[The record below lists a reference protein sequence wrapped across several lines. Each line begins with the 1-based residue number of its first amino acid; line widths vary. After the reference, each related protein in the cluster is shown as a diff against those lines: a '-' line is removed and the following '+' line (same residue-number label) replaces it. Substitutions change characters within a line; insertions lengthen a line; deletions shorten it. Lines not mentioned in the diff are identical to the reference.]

1 MKLFI
6 GANWYFMAAAGLLM
20 TAFVRAL
27 KSSAAL
33 PYALKALRFSAAAL
47 AALVLL
53 RPYAVFYRPSTEK
66 PVLAVLLDASLY
78 MKEGPAAKNSGAS
91 KYARASAW
99 LEKYHPQLSG
109 AAVPECYAFATRL
122 YKVDCS
128 SPSAAGSGNG
138 AYAESDLGSALSS
151 LAVGDGGRG
160 AACPDRIWAL
170 TDGLSLSGKAPLSPS
185 PGCEKRVDILAVG
198 ETGSQRGVAVT
209 DFSGPPFAF
218 AHIPFFFSAS
228 ARVSGMQGA
237 RLELRLKDGAG
248 NTLETRKFT
257 VTGQDEVVVSSF
269 SASAPSVGRTAYTL
283 CAASGPGSACLASK
297 ALSVSVIREKLRV
310 MYLAGRPSF
319 EYSFLRDYLKSQSGI
334 DLVSFVILRNPEDM
348 PGVDERELS
357 LIPFPVQEIFLR
369 DISHFDVFI
378 LQDFDLRRFAPDG
391 NYAASL
397 AEFVK
402 RGGGLAVIG
411 GPSAFGAGG
420 YSSMEFLNSLLPAE
434 VEKRPDFDVGLE
446 FRVAPAEHTAARI
459 FSGMENEERFWAGA
473 PPLKGANILGPLKP
487 GAKAVFSYKDAAGV
501 ENVFSA
507 EKSYGKGRVM
517 AIAGPSTW
525 RWKLMGARE
534 LKYSGLYPAFWSR
547 SLAYLDGSL
556 SLEKVALEPLPR
568 SGASRAFRL
577 KVLNANYLPP
587 SDSDAVSVDSTLEG
601 GGKTEPVEFLPS
613 GRGIYEAAFL
623 PAAKGRNRLRV
634 SVKSAN
640 GYLGA
645 AEASFDAGSAP
656 GFTPS
661 DEEALKKTAAQ
672 LGGGYYRLN
681 LNEGPPAALL
691 KSLPPNREGR
701 AEASRFD
708 PDNSLSVM
716 LLAAALFLSSW
727 ILGRFKGLQ

>member
-1 MKLFI
+1 MK
-6 GANWYFMAAAGLLM
+6 
-20 TAFVRAL
+20 
-27 KSSAAL
+27 
-33 PYALKALRFSAAAL
+33 
-47 AALVLL
+47 
-53 RPYAVFYRPSTEK
+53 
-66 PVLAVLLDASLY
+66 D
-78 MKEGPAAKNSGAS
+78 
-91 KYARASAW
+91 
-99 LEKYHPQLSG
+99 
-109 AAVPECYAFATRL
+109 
-122 YKVDCS
+122 
-128 SPSAAGSGNG
+128 
-138 AYAESDLGSALSS
+138 
-151 LAVGDGGRG
+151 
-160 AACPDRIWAL
+160 
-170 TDGLSLSGKAPLSPS
+170 
-185 PGCEKRVDILAVG
+185 
-198 ETGSQRGVAVT
+198 
-209 DFSGPPFAF
+209 
-218 AHIPFFFSAS
+218 
-228 ARVSGMQGA
+228 A

-248 NTLETRKFT
+248 NTIETRKLT
-257 VTGQDEVVVSSF
+257 VRGSDEVLVSSF

-283 CAASGPGSACLASK
+283 CAASALGGCLASK

-319 EYSFLRDYLKSQSGI
+319 EYAFLRDYLKGQSGI

-378 LQDFDLRRFAPDG
+378 LHDFDLRRFAPDG
-391 NYAASL
+391 NYSASL

-420 YSSMEFLNSLLPAE
+420 YGGMEFINALLPAE
-434 VEKRPDFDVGLE
+434 VEKRPDFDADME

-459 FSGMENEERFWAGA
+459 FSGMENEGRFWAGA
-473 PPLKGANILGPLKP
+473 PALKGANILGPLKP
-487 GAKAVFSYKDAAGV
+487 GAKAVFSYKDATGT

-525 RWKLMGARE
+525 RWKLMGARD

-556 SLEKVALEPLPR
+556 SLEKVTLDSLPR

-587 SDSDAVSVDSTLEG
+587 ADSDAVSVDATLEG
-601 GGKTEPVEFLPS
+601 GGKTEPVEFLQA

-623 PAAKGRNRLRV
+623 PAAKGRNRLKV
-634 SVKSAN
+634 SVKSFN

-661 DEEALKKTAAQ
+661 DEETLKKTAAQ
-672 LGGGYYRLN
+672 LGGGYYRLKPG
-681 LNEGPPAALL
+681 EGPPEALL
-691 KSLPPNREGR
+691 KSLPPEREGR
-701 AEASRFD
+701 TEASRFD
-708 PDNSLSVM
+708 PDNSLTVM
-716 LLAAALFLSSW
+716 LLAAALFLAGW